1 MIAVNGLALVALLA
15 VVVTADAHATEAEAR
30 EWVAR
35 MVTAAKRISFE
46 GWFVYDDGR
55 SLETMRIINH
65 ADGNHER
72 QRLDVLN
79 GEHRSLMRNDD
90 ELVVFGEDG
99 EPIRYQGLRKS
110 PIALAQPEDLSRL
123 EDSYTFVM
131 AKSDRVAGRACQG
144 LSIQPR
150 DEHRYGYRLWL
161 DRETAML
168 LQFDLVDADGRT
180 LEKLMF
186 TSVGIAP
193 NDVDVQSPGT
203 IAESSQVAK
212 SRTSEMLPESEWG
225 WRAENL
231 PPGFR
236 KVAHM
241 RQDTDGDGIEAE
253 LLMYSD
259 GLASVSAYIEA
270 VSEDAIRGQ
279 SRIGPVSA
287 YAEVVSGK
295 QVIVVGDVPPDTV
308 RSIGASMV
316 PMEH

>member
-1 MIAVNGLALVALLA
+1 MIAVKMLASVVFLA
-15 VVVTADAHATEAEAR
+15 VIMTAGAQATEAEAR

-46 GWFVYDDGR
+46 GSFVYDDGR
-55 SLETMRIINH
+55 SLETMTIIND
-65 ADGNHER
+65 ADGDHER

-79 GEHRSLMRNDD
+79 GAHRSLMRNDD
-90 ELVVFGEDG
+90 ELLVFGEDG

-110 PIALAQPEDLSRL
+110 PIALARPEDLSRL
-123 EDSYTFVM
+123 EESYSFIM
-131 AKSDRVAGRACQG
+131 ADSDRVAGRICQG
-144 LSIQPR
+144 LSIRPR
-150 DEHRYGYRLWL
+150 DEYRYGYRLWL

-168 LQFDLVDADGRT
+168 LQFDLVDADGRI

-186 TSVGIAP
+186 TSVGIAS
-193 NDVDVQSPGT
+193 NNVGAQGAGAVS
-203 IAESSQVAK
+203 ESEEDAISG
-212 SRTSEMLPESEWG
+212 SSEMLPESEWG

-241 RQDTDGDGIEAE
+241 RHDPDGDGIEAE

-270 VSEDAIRGQ
+270 VSEDAIKGQ

-287 YAEVVSGK
+287 FADVVSGK
-295 QVIVVGDVPPDTV
+295 QVIVVGDVPSNTV
-308 RSIGASMV
+308 RLIGAGLV
-316 PMEH
+316 PMGH